1 MRQPNA
7 PIMVNVSM
15 AADAV
20 SEPILMKQGYICAIQ
35 AVWSGSPVGDFT
47 IETSC
52 DAGAIDPVTG
62 DAIGITNWVF
72 YHGSTQAAGGSTG
85 VFTWRLNSVPEDWV
99 RLKYTRT
106 SGSGTV
112 NARFNAK
119 GV

>member
-7 PIMVNVSM
+7 PIMASVSM
-15 AADAV
+15 AVDAA
-20 SEPILMKQGYICAIQ
+20 SSPIIMKQEYMASIQ
-35 AVWSGSPVGDFT
+35 AVWSGSPVGSFT
-47 IETSC
+47 IETTC
-52 DAGAIDPVTG
+52 DVGVVDPADGAVTG
-62 DAIGITNWVF
+62 LTNWDT
-72 YHGSTQAAGGSTG
+72 YTGSSQAAGGSSG
-85 VFTWRLNSVPEDWV
+85 IFTWRLTAVPDAWV